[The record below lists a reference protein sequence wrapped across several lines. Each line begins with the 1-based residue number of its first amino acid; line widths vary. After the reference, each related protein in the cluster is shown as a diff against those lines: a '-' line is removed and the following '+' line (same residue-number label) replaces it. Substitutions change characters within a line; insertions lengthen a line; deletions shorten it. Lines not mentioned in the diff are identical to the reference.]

1 MQETLS
7 ERLFRLRNEN
17 NLTQEQAAEA
27 VGISRVALT
36 RYENGQRMPKMNIVD
51 SLAKVYGV
59 SVDYLM
65 GREGPAH
72 ADPAA
77 PAEQEDPLWREY
89 CELRDQLTVEQQKQ
103 AMDYMRF
110 LISQRK

>member
-7 ERLFRLRNEN
+7 ERLFRLRNEK

-65 GREGPAH
+65 GREETSQENQVSAQTTDLFPEFQEL
-72 ADPAA
+72 AA
-77 PAEQEDPLWREY
+77 RLTKEQ
-89 CELRDQLTVEQQKQ
+89 RDQAAE
-103 AMDYMRF
+103 YMRF
-110 LISQRK
+110 LITQRK

>member
-7 ERLFRLRNEN
+7 ERLFRLRNEK

-65 GREGPAH
+65 GREEKSQDNQVSVQTP
-72 ADPAA
+72 DMFPEFQELAA
-77 PAEQEDPLWREY
+77 
-89 CELRDQLTVEQQKQ
+89 QLTEEQRER
-103 AMDYMRF
+103 AAEYMRF
-110 LISQRK
+110 LLSQKK

>member
-51 SLAKVYGV
+51 SLAKIYGV
-59 SVDYLM
+59 SIDYLM
-65 GREGPAH
+65 GREETTEQSLSAP
-72 ADPAA
+72 DPTTS
-77 PAEQEDPLWREY
+77 EGL
-89 CELRDQLTVEQQKQ
+89 ELLSRLNEDQLDRAIE
-103 AMDYMRF
+103 YMRF
-110 LISQRK
+110 LLSQKK